1 MDQSQEK
8 PSRSKQRSTGEIERI
23 RELVVGP
30 QLRQSEQKISTLQKD
45 VERLERELRQLRS
58 QQNEQN
64 KSLTERVQ
72 QQHQELQE
80 SVGEVRTELRQV
92 TTGLEKDKVDRQK
105 LGDLF
110 IELGNHIRE
119 GGEITDV
126 LQSLFEAE

>member
-1 MDQSQEK
+1 MDQTQENTPRAK
-8 PSRSKQRSTGEIERI
+8 RSAGEIERI

-45 VERLERELRQLRS
+45 IERLQRELRQLRS
-58 QQNEQN
+58 QQNDNN
-64 KSLTERVQ
+64 KSLTENLQ
-72 QQHQELQE
+72 QLQQELQE
-80 SVGEVRTELRQV
+80 SVGEVRDELRLV

-119 GGEITDV
+119 GGEISDV

>member
-1 MDQSQEK
+1 MDQAQENTPRAK
-8 PSRSKQRSTGEIERI
+8 RSASEIERI

-45 VERLERELRQLRS
+45 IERLQRELRQLRS
-58 QQNEQN
+58 QQNDNN
-64 KSLTERVQ
+64 KSLTENLQ
-72 QQHQELQE
+72 QLQQELQE
-80 SVGEVRTELRQV
+80 SVGEVRDELRLV

-119 GGEITDV
+119 GGEISDV